1 MGFIQIAVGAAW
13 DSLKSTFG
21 DQFLDFLVP
30 PAGVGDT
37 AVVFPAVTQGTNAGR
52 GQNTRGSENII
63 TNGSVIIVPEGY
75 GLLTFQDGAVTA
87 VVAEPGAFR
96 WDSEDQNSKSVFSG
110 GGLLSSTFTTSWE
123 RFKFGGRP
131 GSQQLAFYVNLKQIP
146 NNRFGTQSPI
156 YWDDRYL
163 NAQAGAIT
171 RGTYVL
177 KVVDPI
183 LFVKNLVPASYISAG
198 ARPFDIT
205 EHTNP
210 VSEQLFSEVVGS
222 LAGAFSRYVNDA
234 DKEHRITRIQGD
246 SVGFAKSLADE
257 VEANYEWESGRGLQI
272 ESATLVAIEYD
283 EDTTALLSDVRRAD
297 ALSGGRSD
305 TFLKQSVARGV
316 QAAGESGGGGTGLAM
331 MGMGMGAIG
340 NLVPPT
346 PTPGAAPA
354 AATAGAPA
362 PAPAQAPADPAVQLA
377 QYKKMLDDGLI
388 NEDDFEAL
396 KKKVLGL

>member
-198 ARPFDIT
+198 ARAFDIT

-234 DKEHRITRIQGD
+234 DKDHRITRIQGD

-257 VEANYEWESGRGLQI
+257 VEANYEWESGRGLSI

-354 AATAGAPA
+354 AAAAGTPVPA
-362 PAPAQAPADPAVQLA
+362 PAEAPADPAVQLA